1 VTTDNRFGLDG
12 VLHRRERQ
20 CRALLGRHPRRDAVG
35 RGVGGGVGRCVV
47 AGVVEVVLPRATAA
61 AAKRTSSPVLS
72 TICMLAALVVR
83 TAVVPTTHSPDARL
97 MLTMAAAWSSSWS
110 RTRRNQGERLDS
122 QRREPQVTDSR
133 ETAGGLR
140 ESMDIFEGTEQI
152 QQLVISR
159 AISGLRIE

>member
-1 VTTDNRFGLDG
+1 MTTDNRFGLDG

-20 CRALLGRHPRRDAVG
+20 CRALLGQHPRRDA
-35 RGVGGGVGRCVV
+35 VGRCVV

-61 AAKRTSSPVLS
+61 AATRTSSPVLS

-97 MLTMAAAWSSSWS
+97 MLTTAAAWSSSWS

-133 ETAGGLR
+133 ETAGRLR